1 MNITVLG
8 DGGWGTT
15 LAIHLAKKGYSVSL
29 WGAFPD
35 YIETI
40 KKTRQNSKFLSGVLI
55 PANINILS
63 DINTATE
70 KAELIV
76 LAVPSQHMRQILT
89 QLKSS
94 GNTENAA
101 ILSATK
107 GIENNTNKR
116 MSELAQEILGNVK
129 LAVLSGPSIAYEVA
143 REIPT
148 TVVVSSSDSNITK
161 NLQAIFNTDK
171 LRIYTSDDVVG
182 VELGGALKNVIAIAA
197 GIGDGLG
204 LGTNAK
210 SAILT
215 RGLAEISRMG
225 VVMGAKNR
233 TFSGLSGIGDLVTT
247 CISPHG
253 RNRWFGEELGKGR
266 KTKEIL
272 SKTEMV
278 VEGVATT
285 KSAYELGKKYKVDM
299 PITNEVYQ
307 VIYGGKDPKQ
317 AVHDL
322 MTRTP
327 KAES

>member
-148 TVVVSSSDSNITK
+148 TAALPLMSCR
-161 NLQAIFNTDK
+161 AAA
-171 LRIYTSDDVVG
+171 
-182 VELGGALKNVIAIAA
+182 LG
-197 GIGDGLG
+197 
-204 LGTNAK
+204 
-210 SAILT
+210 
-215 RGLAEISRMG
+215 
-225 VVMGAKNR
+225 
-233 TFSGLSGIGDLVTT
+233 
-247 CISPHG
+247 
-253 RNRWFGEELGKGR
+253 
-266 KTKEIL
+266 
-272 SKTEMV
+272 
-278 VEGVATT
+278 
-285 KSAYELGKKYKVDM
+285 
-299 PITNEVYQ
+299 
-307 VIYGGKDPKQ
+307 
-317 AVHDL
+317 
-322 MTRTP
+322 
-327 KAES
+327 